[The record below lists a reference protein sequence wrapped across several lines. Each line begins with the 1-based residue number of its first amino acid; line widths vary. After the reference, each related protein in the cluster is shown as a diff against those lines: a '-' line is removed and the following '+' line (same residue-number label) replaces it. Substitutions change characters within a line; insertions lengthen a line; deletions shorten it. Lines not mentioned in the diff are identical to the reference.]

1 MMDMMNRIDIHQT
14 GPLSNE
20 DRLFM
25 SASVGR
31 PDQLIVNASVGRPD
45 QLIVN
50 ASVGRPQSAPTMSC
64 VGGKMVMSQQQFPV
78 NGQQL
83 QMQLDQLTSAMTDI
97 TVNDDEMEMASNP
110 AYNQYIQQR
119 LEAQPGLNPFSQEE
133 KRRNPVYASMAAH
146 TTHSPTHDNSSQIE
160 HQQQQQQ
167 QQQQEQQEKQQYF
180 LAFLEQQQISEQQF
194 LEQQQY
200 YLQLL
205 EQQYAHHQQLQQQ
218 HQQQIQQQQLQ
229 DQQLQL
235 QQLQINAVVIP
246 NSCIMPA
253 DDDNIRPRL
262 LKRPDLIPI
271 QKCTM
276 WI

>member
-25 SASVGR
+25 S
-31 PDQLIVNASVGRPD
+31 ASVGRPD

-146 TTHSPTHDNSSQIE
+146 TTHSPNHDNSSQIE
-160 HQQQQQQ
+160 HQQQ

-246 NSCIMPA
+246 NGCIMPS

>member
-25 SASVGR
+25 S
-31 PDQLIVNASVGRPD
+31 
-45 QLIVN
+45 

-167 QQQQEQQEKQQYF
+167 QQEQQEKQQYF